1 MAAPRKRL
9 QQESPESASKRPS
22 NEPVDPHD
30 LIRHYYADLCST
42 LDSSPASLDSLT
54 QKMYSK
60 EIIDRGTFNSVS
72 AKGGQSGA
80 SILFNYVEQIIK
92 QSPEKLEDV
101 LKIMKEVQILQTIVE
116 KMSQHPVTCKISY
129 IHLS

>member
-9 QQESPESASKRPS
+9 QQESPESTSKRPS

-54 QKMYSK
+54 QKMYSGK
-60 EIIDRGTFNSVS
+60 EIIDQGTLSSVS

-80 SILFNYVEQIIK
+80 RILFDYVEQIIK

-101 LKIMKEVQILQTIVE
+101 LKIMEEVQILQTIVE
-116 KMSQHPVTCKISY
+116 KMRQHPVTCKISY
-129 IHLS
+129 IH